1 MPSCRIAALSFLLVF
16 AILIT
21 AGSVAARTI
30 GAVHQGPELRAKKT
44 CTLKKKAKCK
54 KTTVSKQKI
63 GKQNLSGANLSGAV
77 ITGST
82 FTGTNLTNVDLS
94 NAKLTN
100 VTFKNTDLGGVNLT
114 GATLV
119 NVRFDHVDASAGS
132 SARACEF
139 ISGSGNVDGCELP
152 GFVADGVTIQDTFIT
167 NSNFARSSWKNAT
180 FDNAMFVNCTLDDA
194 RFDGA
199 DFGMRDKIGIAG
211 ILSRPQANA
220 QRARFDNSKHLQLF
234 HVNVEK
240 GSFLGATNFK
250 HVDSTLTDARGLQG
264 SRTVTVSRTPGFSL
278 EPLTIQIN
286 ESGYWRIGNLCRYAI
301 TCSYEAA
308 VGSPIQI
315 AVRSVIPFSVSGP
328 GLTCTRSV
336 VTKLSLTT
344 CVVNSL
350 PAGSDPLAVTFGPF
364 DPSPPP
370 APAVVTKTVTVN
382 ISPLVPGQT
391 PDVLKIV
398 NLTDN
403 TSTVCNGALTC
414 MHAYPVNSSIQ
425 ILLGGNVAGG
435 SPIVGTCPGET
446 LLFTSVM
453 SPFEPYACPAFTL
466 TADTTMNADLS

>member
-1 MPSCRIAALSFLLVF
+1 
-16 AILIT
+16 
-21 AGSVAARTI
+21 
-30 GAVHQGPELRAKKT
+30 
-44 CTLKKKAKCK
+44 
-54 KTTVSKQKI
+54 
-63 GKQNLSGANLSGAV
+63 
-77 ITGST
+77 
-82 FTGTNLTNVDLS
+82 
-94 NAKLTN
+94 
-100 VTFKNTDLGGVNLT
+100 
-114 GATLV
+114 
-119 NVRFDHVDASAGS
+119 
-132 SARACEF
+132 
-139 ISGSGNVDGCELP
+139 
-152 GFVADGVTIQDTFIT
+152 
-167 NSNFARSSWKNAT
+167 
-180 FDNAMFVNCTLDDA
+180 
-194 RFDGA
+194 
-199 DFGMRDKIGIAG
+199 
-211 ILSRPQANA
+211 
-220 QRARFDNSKHLQLF
+220 
-234 HVNVEK
+234 
-240 GSFLGATNFK
+240 
-250 HVDSTLTDARGLQG
+250 
-264 SRTVTVSRTPGFSL
+264 
-278 EPLTIQIN
+278 
-286 ESGYWRIGNLCRYAI
+286 
-301 TCSYEAA
+301 
-308 VGSPIQI
+308 
-315 AVRSVIPFSVSGP
+315 VIPFSVSGP